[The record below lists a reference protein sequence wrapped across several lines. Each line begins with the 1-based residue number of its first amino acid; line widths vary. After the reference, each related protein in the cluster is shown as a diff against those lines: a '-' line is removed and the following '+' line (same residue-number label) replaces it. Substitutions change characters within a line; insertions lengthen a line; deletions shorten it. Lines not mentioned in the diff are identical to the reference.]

1 MVSVAESVKVKV
13 QSMKQLNNLLVFVL
27 WLVPESAS
35 CQSISAAFIATDYLH
50 MQCYSLERAL
60 CSFY

>member
-27 WLVPESAS
+27 WLVP
-35 CQSISAAFIATDYLH
+35 
-50 MQCYSLERAL
+50 
-60 CSFY
+60 